1 MRSDR
6 LNLGLL
12 LRLIPEFLL
21 KRDNQITQYLVNLS
35 HVLADLTE
43 DESRLEAKIEF
54 VLERKVRMVGF
65 QEYWL
70 NLIGC
75 CSF

>member
-1 MRSDR
+1 MRRYR
-6 LNLGLL
+6 LNLDFL
-12 LRLIPEFLL
+12 LRLIPKFLL
-21 KRDNQITQYLVNLS
+21 KRDNQITQYLVDLS
-35 HVLADLTE
+35 HVLADLAE